1 MIDSDSESKKSIPD
15 NDNKKSIAPLFLQQT
30 VGHQHRS
37 SESSVSKKDTK
48 GTAEG
53 RAERPSQGTG
63 ESPSKR
69 TGECFPKKTGESP
82 SLIDKWK
89 KLELEMICEICGE
102 ILDAPVSLKCMHAFC
117 SFCIRRHLEFQP
129 NSSAGCPTC
138 KVPASYTDLRGEKRL
153 ALMISILREDNFRKS
168 IRQQLRIDEIKTHT
182 HPSKNPTFIK
192 QNTLESLFKTP
203 GTLIVREPLPFYKS
217 MKEKD
222 VKNLFIKDGLSY
234 DLRWSL
240 EEAVRKHKEFI
251 LFLQG
256 FVDAS
261 KMGVYKFPP
270 TREGASKYWNK
281 ENPTS
286 FLKQSKKSEI
296 SKAHHFSELV
306 QAAQLSVTENLR
318 NNLVALKERA
328 AFAKLKLTEF

>member
-30 VGHQHRS
+30 VGHQQRS

-53 RAERPSQGTG
+53 RAERAPQGTG
-63 ESPSKR
+63 E
-69 TGECFPKKTGESP
+69 CLPKKTGESP

-168 IRQQLRIDEIKTHT
+168 IRQQLRMDETNTHT

-217 MKEKD
+217 MKEKE
-222 VKNLFIKDGLSY
+222 VKNLFAKDGLSF

-296 SKAHHFSELV
+296 SNDISELV

-328 AFAKLKLTEF
+328 ALAKLKLTEF